1 MQEQVKNQK
10 HADGTPAK
18 KMEAHEAANANQARG
33 MDTQAMIPVLAMIA
47 ELFTITLFR
56 WVSVPD
62 LKIHAVLHRWK
73 NMEAGGRRR
82 RPGLEL
88 PDAGE
93 HDKSR

>member
-47 ELFTITLFR
+47 ELLSITLFR

-62 LKIHAVLHRWK
+62 LKYTPYSTVEKYGSWRTSPKAWP
-73 NMEAGGRRR
+73 GTTRRR
-82 RPGLEL
+82 R
-88 PDAGE
+88 A
-93 HDKSR
+93 